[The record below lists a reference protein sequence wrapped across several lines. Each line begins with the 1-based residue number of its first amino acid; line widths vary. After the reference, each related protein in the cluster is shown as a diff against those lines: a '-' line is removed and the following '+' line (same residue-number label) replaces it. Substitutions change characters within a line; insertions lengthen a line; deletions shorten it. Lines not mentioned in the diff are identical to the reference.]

1 MKQNALI
8 RILTAAAILFF
19 AACGFETDGKFAGVV
34 AGAKGN
40 RLRSPSG
47 VQVAADSS
55 GGIQV
60 SWDGPADADG
70 YTVYR
75 STAADTSRFVRRG
88 SSGGTIYSDS
98 GASVPP
104 DTPFYYQVMAYN
116 AKGQS
121 APSKPAGPVSARR
134 NAAVLAEPEITSAI
148 ANNGDIT
155 VSWTAVPGAGGYILY
170 RSSALDSEMYIFR
183 IETGSLSFTDY
194 GLAPGLYSYQ
204 VRGFNNDG
212 DGYLSLPWGPVDSEA
227 SGGGLPAPAAPQNI
241 RAAQDRLSEELRVNI
256 TWNAVSGADRYYVY
270 RSADDELYEEIGQT
284 ASSAYQDAAGSGNS
298 LQGGGAYYYRVR
310 GYSGQQPGYLS
321 ESCGPVLTLPGK
333 AAIATAVAN
342 NTVTVSWPAVN
353 GADLYYVYRSAD
365 GSQFQLLTA
374 RGISGLSYND
384 EGLSVGAYYYRV
396 EAANSAG
403 RGPASETEQA
413 VVTLE
418 TVTVH
423 AATPV
428 ISDHPIGGVYSQG
441 DTATALSV
449 QASASDGGVLS
460 YQWHSNTVNSNTGGT
475 LVSSASAYTPST
487 STVGTLYYYAVVT
500 NTNNSVN
507 GNKTATAV
515 SDVAAVTVTGG
526 MSYAIPDGG
535 AIIYI
540 STQAALESIRDH
552 IDDPAYNYGRN
563 AYVLEQDITLSGT
576 WEPIGRVETVN
587 IYGGNPGG
595 IHAFSG
601 NFYGNGHTIRNL
613 VLPGGST
620 HYIGL
625 FGYIEDALIQDL
637 QVELGTTTITV
648 TNSTG
653 QLIGII
659 AGIHKNSVI
668 RNCGVYS
675 SSVLVINGASGR
687 SVEFGGISCGAKEGN
702 VSSIIEN
709 CYVSMNIT
717 ATYGGT
723 HLCIGGISFS
733 GIGTIKNCYY
743 IGNIKGNGVFTDLHG
758 IDSYDGSGTIQGS
771 YSAGTIINNA
781 TSPGGSSGIGR
792 SDISNCAT
800 LMEQINMAIGSSY
813 VKRISSTTFAN
824 NYAYSG
830 MLLNG
835 ATVTSSDPNSQN
847 GLDKTAAQLKQRST
861 YEDGLGW
868 DFDTVWEMGPSSYPF
883 PILKWQNGVVKL
895 PPGFRVIG
903 EDIDPFTSISAIES
917 YLAEHTVGG
926 DDPANPVP
934 LPIAMELTNTNWNAI
949 LAAIA
954 TADKYVNLDLS
965 ACPRS
970 SNTSGG
976 GLWQD
981 GTFDP
986 GYAITTGKGK
996 IAAITLP
1003 DTAVGIAE
1011 LVTVIDEQSVFR
1023 SFAELRSVSALNVT
1037 TIPGGTFRGLS
1048 NLTTANFP
1056 NVTTIANAITTPVWT
1071 GAFQDCNRITDLY
1084 IPKVSSIGSNA
1095 FRGLDNN
1102 NSAAPVFPTLFTITM
1117 GNTAPA
1123 LGSTIFRDCT
1133 THLINVTVRVP
1144 AGATGYDTAWQNS
1157 FKGTYSINLMIET
1170 Y

>member
-8 RILTAAAILFF
+8 RTLTAVLLTLF
-19 AACGFETDGKFAGVV
+19 AACNFETDGKFAGVV

-75 STAADTSRFVRRG
+75 STAADTGRFVRRG

-104 DTPFYYQVMAYN
+104 GTPFYYQVMAYN

-134 NAAVLAEPEITSAI
+134 NAAVLAEPEIIGAA

-155 VSWTAVPGAGGYILY
+155 VSWTAVPGASGYILY

-204 VRGFNNDG
+204 ARGFTNDG
-212 DGYLSLPWGPVDSEA
+212 EGYLSLPWGPVDSEA

-241 RAAQDRLSEELRVNI
+241 RAAQDRLSEELRVNV

-298 LQGGGAYYYRVR
+298 LRGGGAYYYRVR

-321 ESCGPVLTLPGK
+321 QSYGPVLTLPGK

-353 GADLYYVYRSAD
+353 GADLYYVYRSAG
-365 GSQFQLLTA
+365 GSQFQLLTT
-374 RGISGLSYND
+374 RGISGLSYSD
-384 EGLSVGAYYYRV
+384 EGLAVGAYYYRV

-403 RGPASETEQA
+403 RGPASETA
-413 VVTLE
+413 RADVTLE
-418 TVTVH
+418 IVTVH

-428 ISDHPIGGVYSQG
+428 ISEHPIGGVYSQG

-449 QASASDGGVLS
+449 QAGVSDGGVLS
-460 YQWHSNTVNSNTGGT
+460 YQWYSNSVNSNAGGT
-475 LVSSASAYTPST
+475 LVSSASAYTPPT

-507 GNKTATAV
+507 GKKTATAA

-552 IDDPAYNYGRN
+552 IDNPAYNYGKN
-563 AYVLEQDITLSGT
+563 AYILEQDITLTGT
-576 WEPIGRVETVN
+576 WTPIGWVETVDLT
-587 IYGGNPGG
+587 GGK
-595 IHAFSG
+595 HAFNG

-613 VLPGGST
+613 VLPGGSI

-625 FGYIEDALIQDL
+625 FGYIEDALIQDV
-637 QVELGTTTITV
+637 QVELGENIITV
-648 TNSTG
+648 TNSST
-653 QLIGII
+653 QSIGII
-659 AGIHKNSVI
+659 AGGSMNSVI
-668 RNCGVYS
+668 KNCGVYS
-675 SSVLVINGASGR
+675 SSAITVNGTSNYNLAL
-687 SVEFGGISCGAKEGN
+687 GGISGHFGD
-702 VSSIIEN
+702 SLITEN

-717 ATYGGT
+717 ITNGGT
-723 HLCIGGISFS
+723 HIGVGGIVSANYPNA
-733 GIGTIKNCYY
+733 IIRNCYY
-743 IGNIKGNGVFTDLHG
+743 IGTITGTGLYAFLHG
-758 IDSYDGSGTIQGS
+758 IANDNNSTEKS
-771 YSAGTIINNA
+771 YSAGTIANNA
-781 TSPGGSSGIGR
+781 TGSGWTDTSGIARYGTINN
-792 SDISNCAT
+792 SVT
-800 LMEQINMAIGSSY
+800 LMSLMSINSGSRY
-813 VKRISSTTFAN
+813 VRISFDTDAALAN

-835 ATVTSSDPNSQN
+835 ATVSSSDPNSQN
-847 GLDKTAAQLKQRST
+847 GLDKSAAQLKQRST

-965 ACPRS
+965 VCTRS

-986 GYAITTGKGK
+986 GYAITTGKNK

-1003 DTAVGIAE
+1003 DEAVNIAGI
-1011 LVTVIDEQSVFR
+1011 VTVTDNNGIFT
-1023 SFAELRSVSALNVT
+1023 SFSELRSVSALNVT
-1037 TIPGGTFRGLS
+1037 TIPGAAFAHCE
-1048 NLTTANFP
+1048 NLISAYFP
-1056 NVTTIANAITTPVWT
+1056 NVTTIGGSVMLTHTWYGGFTCCI
-1071 GAFQDCNRITDLY
+1071 RMTDLY
-1084 IPKVSSIGSNA
+1084 IPKISSIGDNA
-1095 FRGLDNN
+1095 FRVIGVPL
-1102 NSAAPVFPTLFTITM
+1102 TITM
-1117 GNTAPA
+1117 GSTAPS
-1123 LGSTIFRDCT
+1123 LGSTIFRDNLST
-1133 THLINVTVRVP
+1133 PPIDVTVRVP

-1157 FKGTYSINLMIET
+1157 FLSNGAYQINLMIET